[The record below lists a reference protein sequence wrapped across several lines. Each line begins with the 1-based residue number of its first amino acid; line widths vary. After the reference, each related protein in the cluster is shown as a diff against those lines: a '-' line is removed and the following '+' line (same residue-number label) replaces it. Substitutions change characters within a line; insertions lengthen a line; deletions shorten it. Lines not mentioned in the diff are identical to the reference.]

1 MANLKIK
8 LVKSLNGRLEKHIAT
23 AESLGLR
30 KIGQVTI
37 HDGDLVFGDID
48 GVLIIPAEVK
58 DEVIEKALIKA
69 AGEKTVRRAIEGG
82 MSATDAFAE
91 FGIL

>member
-1 MANLKIK
+1 MALKITLHHGK
-8 LVKSLNGRLEKHIAT
+8 VGEKPQTRKNLEA
-23 AESLGLR
+23 LGLR